1 MAYYYKIDL
10 FFELN
15 FNKFLIKIIWKATK
29 KKKKKLKIKYSKLF
43 KIK

>member
-29 KKKKKLKIKYSKLF
+29 YKKKKKLKIKYSNNY
-43 KIK
+43 